1 MPSISWA
8 TQVNIFNNELGSWT
22 ECTLCN
28 FADDI
33 KLGGLIDTPVERN
46 GTSCTWERI
55 TSCTKAGKQL
65 CKKKKNGMKE
75 CSRKG
80 WRWVSNMPLQQISPT
95 AFLIALRKVFPGQG
109 SYYLYY
115 APARLHLEYVFNS
128 GLPSTRIMWTCW
140 SKSSKGPLR
149 SWRDCSTFHMRKD
162 WEILDCLALKKKVQ
176 EEPYWWV
183 WMSE

>member
-1 MPSISWA
+1 MHPLQFCRWYKTGRTDWYTCWEKWNILYMGKNNLMYQSW
-8 TQVNIFNNELGSWT
+8 
-22 ECTLCN
+22 
-28 FADDI
+28 
-33 KLGGLIDTPVERN
+33 
-46 GTSCTWERI
+46 
-55 TSCTKAGKQL
+55 KAALQ
-65 CKKKKNGMKE
+65 KKKNGMKE

-95 AFLIALRKVFPGQG
+95 AFLTALRKVFPGQG